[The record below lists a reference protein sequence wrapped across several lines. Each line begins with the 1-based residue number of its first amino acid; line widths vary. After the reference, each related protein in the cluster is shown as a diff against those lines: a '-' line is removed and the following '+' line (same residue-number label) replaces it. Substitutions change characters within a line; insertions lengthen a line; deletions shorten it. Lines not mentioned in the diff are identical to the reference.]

1 MTKILCFSDIHN
13 DEESLKIL
21 RKKFIK
27 NNPEIL
33 VCAGDIATFG
43 LGFSKIIKK
52 LDFGVPL
59 LIIPGNHES
68 VEQIENAERRFRFV
82 KNIHD
87 RLFTIKGLHFFGF
100 GGSNLTPFNTP
111 FEMTETQIKKL
122 LKKSYKDGKD
132 SKLIFVSHAPP
143 YKTKLDKINNSSV
156 GSIELRKFIEKF
168 QPALNIC
175 GHIHENAGIKDKIK
189 KTKIINPGPEGK
201 ILELR

>member
-1 MTKILCFSDIHN
+1 MTKILCFSDVHN
-13 DEESLKIL
+13 DEETLKIL

-33 VCAGDIATFG
+33 VCAGDLATFG
-43 LGFSKIIKK
+43 LGLSKIIKK

-68 VEQIENAERRFRFV
+68 AEQIENAERKFKFV
-82 KNIHD
+82 KNMHNKF
-87 RLFTIKGLHFFGF
+87 LFVKGLHFFGF
-100 GGSNLTPFNTP
+100 GGSNLTPFNTL
-111 FEMTETQIKKL
+111 FEMTETQIKRSL
-122 LKKSYKDGKD
+122 EKSYKKDQD

-143 YKTKLDKINNSSV
+143 YKTKLDKINNSYV

-175 GHIHENAGIKDKIK
+175 GHIHENEKIKDKIN
-189 KTKIINPGPEGK
+189 KTKIINPGPDGE
-201 ILELR
+201 ILEL